1 MPITAKGRH
10 APPLVSRTRCSASSA
25 VHRRAGTHHAG
36 PRLLGPGSAAH
47 HSANA
52 SCCAAHGTRYQS
64 WPRILAAHCARA
76 FQFVCPLKSEG
87 AGNAGCAL
95 HPRSRV
101 PKIAH
106 WAHTSI
112 QGSGNTPTSPAQWLY
127 GLLRALPGERAF
139 LPPSPLRRLLLK
151 SLTPAS
157 RRQDHTTSPYALAFS
172 SGAKNAPDAKA
183 STASRAPRVVTIM
196 IRPSCGRE
204 TGAVIILISRNV
216 KRNIFD
222 SGA

>member
-1 MPITAKGRH
+1 MGTIILVVPAK
-10 APPLVSRTRCSASSA
+10 
-25 VHRRAGTHHAG
+25 AGTH
-36 PRLLGPGSAAH
+36 S
-47 HSANA
+47 
-52 SCCAAHGTRYQS
+52 
-64 WPRILAAHCARA
+64 PRIPLLKQSRRPVFSNNIRRGVWVPAFAGTTKIILATRFRPSCASTL
-76 FQFVCPLKSEG
+76 PPSKIEG

-101 PKIAH
+101 PKCVKK
-106 WAHTSI
+106 AHTSI
-112 QGSGNTPTSPAQWLY
+112 QVSGGSPTSPAQWLY